1 MTDDV
6 FLMNWLLVH
15 GLNFKPTN
23 KKMAERKLELD
34 AFNLVSELQ

>member
-15 GLNFKPTN
+15 GLNFKPTE
-23 KKMAERKLELD
+23 KMAERKLELD